1 MTSSS
6 GIGGSTEVRTRI
18 HPIIHPAF
26 SWPISVSPSATSI
39 VVTSTAA
46 FTTSLACG
54 TSPGAYN
61 KPAVDNGLP
70 GSVPH
75 QNIVAGLL
83 PSTRYYCQM
92 SFADP
97 GGTTASAF
105 DTNTTALAASTPITG
120 LSLGPIIAYDVVNW
134 NKNYME
140 GDTYYNCKSNDGATY
155 LTTDDT
161 RGWQENG
168 LPRQQSSAL
177 SLAKFTAEAPL
188 AGITVN
194 PFAAYG
200 PAGTAMGDDR
210 RSQKDSGLFCIGGN
224 LFMTIGRQLN
234 HATGGMGSNTAYVQ
248 DAGQVIWSAD
258 KGNSWN
264 NFQNAQYFD
273 SGGSPTSPE
282 SSTMFPSVPG
292 EMGSATFVMYCGDDG
307 TLGYLDSCNR
317 TDNADAYV
325 YLMANDGFWDSGNV
339 LYLARVPRAKMSRLQ
354 ASDYEFYTGGDG
366 SLDASWTAAQN
377 GAQPVIAN
385 TGRLGEPNVQYLP
398 ALNRYL
404 LLTFSYPQG
413 LASGAAH
420 SEHTLW
426 LAYEAPHPWGPWTL
440 INTTDWPT
448 QGFYNPV
455 ILNDTASSGT
465 SPLVMFTGDFF
476 GTGTFQMYYGT
487 LSVLHQ

>member
-1 MTSSS
+1 
-6 GIGGSTEVRTRI
+6 
-18 HPIIHPAF
+18 
-26 SWPISVSPSATSI
+26 VSPSATGI
-39 VVTSTAA
+39 VVTSTAP
-46 FTTSLACG
+46 FTGISSLSCG
-54 TSPGAYN
+54 TSPGVYN
-61 KPAVDNGLP
+61 KVAVDNGLP
-70 GSVPH
+70 SSAPH

-83 PSTRYYCQM
+83 PSTRYNCQM
-92 SFADP
+92 TFTDSA
-97 GGTTASAF
+97 GTTYSVF
-105 DTNTTALAASTPITG
+105 NTNTTALAASTPITG
-120 LSLGPIIAYDVVNW
+120 LSLGPIIGYDFVKWPNI
-134 NKNYME
+134 YME
-140 GDTYYNCKSNDGATY
+140 GDTYYNCKSNDGITY

-168 LPRQQSSAL
+168 LPQQQSSAL
-177 SLAKFTAEAPL
+177 SLVKLTAEAPL
-188 AGITVN
+188 AGLTIN
-194 PFAAYG
+194 PLSAYG
-200 PAGTAMGDDR
+200 PAGTAMGDDL
-210 RSQKDSGLFCIGGN
+210 RSQKDSGLFCMGGN

-234 HATGGMGSNTAYVQ
+234 QGTGGMGSNAAYVQ
-248 DAGQVIWSAD
+248 NAGQVIWSAD

-264 NFQNAQYFD
+264 NFQNTQDFNRR
-273 SGGSPTSPE
+273 GSPTSPE

-307 TLGYLDSCNR
+307 TLGYLDPCNR

-354 ASDYEFYTGGDG
+354 PSDYEFYTGGDG
-366 SLDASWTAAQN
+366 SLDVNWTTVQS

-385 TGRLGEPNVQYLP
+385 NGKLGEPNVQYLP

-413 LASGAAH
+413 LAAGAAH

-448 QGFYNPV
+448 QGYYNPV